1 LYVIEIFDHRN
12 LSLSFRPFHGR
23 VWADFVRGLLRA
35 DAAHMVRLNRSSRRF
50 CELMEAEVALISL
63 LFSPRCAQR
72 SNSGLIVTASE
83 LATIHRDVIM
93 ALAAQHRLPAVY
105 SDPYFVT
112 AGG

>member
-23 VWADFVRGLLRA
+23 VWADFVHGLLRA

-50 CELMEAEVALISL
+50 CELMEAEVALISQ
-63 LFSPRCAQR
+63 LFSPRCSAGIQ
-72 SNSGLIVTASE
+72 A
-83 LATIHRDVIM
+83 
-93 ALAAQHRLPAVY
+93 
-105 SDPYFVT
+105 